1 MDDREVVIIGAGP
14 AGASAGFFLK
24 RGKGDLDVL
33 MIDRLDEAKYAR
45 YHRMCGE
52 AISRAAFR
60 DLHPLGPSNVV
71 HEISKVREVWPR
83 GRHIEAK
90 ALGYILDRPAFLK
103 GILDRFRSLG
113 GEMATDAVVRVERD
127 SRGTILTFTSGRTV
141 LARNLIAADGANSL
155 VRRTLFGEDPPIM
168 LWTEQHLV
176 KRKVPE
182 DTITFIQAERYKG
195 AYRWEF
201 PAGNLSRIG
210 FPRGTDSM
218 EGEEV
223 VETHRRVIP
232 AGGIGRI
239 VSGTVYLAGDSAGMA
254 NPLTAGGIRVAMV
267 AGRRAAEAVI
277 DGRPYSYQ
285 EWWSSSP
292 YSSKGF
298 MSAYA
303 KLSTMTDSDYERAS
317 RGFGSNPIRLAWCY
331 LRRPEFRVIYGTY
344 AASGLYGW

>member
-1 MDDREVVIIGAGP
+1 MDERDVVIIGAGP

-24 RGKGDLDVL
+24 RGKEDLDVL

-60 DLHPLGPSNVV
+60 EIEPLRPSNVV
-71 HEISKVREVWPR
+71 HEISKVREVWPG

-90 ALGYILDRPAFLK
+90 ALGYILDRPAFLS
-103 GILDRFRSLG
+103 GILGRFHALG
-113 GEMATDAVVRVERD
+113 GETTIDAVERVEHN
-127 SRGTILTFTSGRTV
+127 SKGTILKLTSGRTV
-141 LARNLIAADGANSL
+141 LARSLIAADGANSL
-155 VRRTLFGEDPPIM
+155 VRRALFGEEPPIM

-176 KRKVPE
+176 KRRVPG

-201 PAGNLSRIG
+201 PAGDLTRVG
-210 FPRGTDSM
+210 FPRGVDSM

-223 VETHRRVIP
+223 VETHRRAIP
-232 AGGIGRI
+232 AGGLGRV
-239 VSGTVYLAGDSAGMA
+239 VSGNVYLAGDSAGMV

-267 AGRRAAEAVI
+267 AGRKAAEAVI
-277 DGRPYSYQ
+277 GGRPSSYQ

-292 YSSKGF
+292 YSSNRF
-298 MSAYA
+298 MRAYD
-303 KLSTMTDSDYERAS
+303 KLRTMTDSDYEVAS
-317 RGFGSNPIRLAWCY
+317 RGFGSNPLRLAWCY

-344 AASGLYGW
+344 AASGQYGW